1 MNHAPSSA
9 GSDATFRTVGG
20 PRGGGDGNDPN
31 TNSSKEKVIVGAA
44 KPPAHKK
51 VKLKQKVVV
60 VRRRTKKVT
69 ARVARHD
76 HMFTSMFARLSR
88 SMTKCQG
95 CRYDQSTCKYV
106 GVNTCMTMIIV
117 HAF

>member
-51 VKLKQKVVV
+51 SKVEAKG
-60 VRRRTKKVT
+60 RGRPKKDEEGDSPSGQ
-69 ARVARHD
+69 A
-76 HMFTSMFARLSR
+76 
-88 SMTKCQG
+88 
-95 CRYDQSTCKYV
+95 
-106 GVNTCMTMIIV
+106 
-117 HAF
+117 